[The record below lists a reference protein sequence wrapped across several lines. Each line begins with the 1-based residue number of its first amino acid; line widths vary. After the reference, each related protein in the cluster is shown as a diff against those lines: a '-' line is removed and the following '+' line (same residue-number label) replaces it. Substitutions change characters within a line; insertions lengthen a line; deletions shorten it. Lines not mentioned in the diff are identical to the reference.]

1 VKWKAVDIHEQRVLV
16 RAGAAGIGR
25 EIVRAFAANGAK
37 VSACDVDVKALDAL
51 AQEIKVINKCLR
63 RIQAG
68 GHRTHDDC
76 GCVAVAALDVLVNNA
91 GIPGATA
98 PGEQMDSDQWEKV
111 MQLDLTGRFNVNA
124 RAAVPHLKK
133 SQAGVI
139 INMSSAAGRFGYANR
154 SPYCTAK
161 WGIIGFTKTLSIEVG
176 EYEIRA
182 NAILPG
188 AVDRPRIQ
196 KVFEGRATSSG
207 KSVEEIK
214 TEAMAVQSLK
224 TFVDLG
230 ISRPLPYSSP
240 RMQPSR
246 FQARCWRLTM
256 TCSRHPDGDKEKQST
271 QVKNYEQ
278 PINILLRDDLAAK
291 HSVPA
296 PYGIRV

>member
-1 VKWKAVDIHEQRVLV
+1 MTATRRARRSTNRSDERRAAIRLRFAKSGRAEDGQRRSELDFGFIASALG
-16 RAGAAGIGR
+16 RMGDTSRGGQGSWSSSGKCYPPGIAPGPHLP
-25 EIVRAFAANGAK
+25 FG
-37 VSACDVDVKALDAL
+37 
-51 AQEIKVINKCLR
+51 LR
-63 RIQAG
+63 RSNRVRRRSRIPAS
-68 GHRTHDDC
+68 RS
-76 GCVAVAALDVLVNNA
+76 ARRLRLAA
-91 GIPGATA
+91 
-98 PGEQMDSDQWEKV
+98 
-111 MQLDLTGRFNVNA
+111 DLNGTFNVTRVA
-124 RAAVPHLKK
+124 IPHLKK
-133 SQAGVI
+133 SKAGAM
-139 INMSSAAGRFGYANR
+139 INMSSVAGRFGYANR

-161 WGIIGFTKTLSIEVG
+161 WGIIGFTKTLSIELG
-176 EYEIRA
+176 EHGIRA

-278 PINILLRDDLAAK
+278 PINILLRDDLAA
-291 HSVPA
+291 
-296 PYGIRV
+296 